1 MERKETGEMNST
13 LRVGE
18 GEPKS
23 KLVSLSGSKAN
34 QGHRRESMTER
45 IFEPFFFFKSLFCD
59 YKVYRSAYMI
69 GNTCKKMKIAHI
81 VNLRSN
87 KEC

>member
-45 IFEPFFFFKSLFCD
+45 IFEPFFFFNHFSVIIKS
-59 YKVYRSAYMI
+59 I
-69 GNTCKKMKIAHI
+69 GLLT
-81 VNLRSN
+81 
-87 KEC
+87 